1 MSEKVADAKVKLSL
15 EDKLTAPLKHLQKKF
30 DTLSKTLSHRLSI
43 PRFSAAVKNMTKSLH
58 GVQSAL
64 GVAASRA
71 SLFTGVLGLAGGGLI
86 ASVTAITMKT
96 MHLGD
101 SLHHASRHLGMS
113 VTALQLWGDA
123 ADNSGYSAELFQQSL
138 ATLNR
143 RSAQAYAGQKRGIMG
158 FEALGISV
166 KNASG
171 KLKSNSVLLEEIT
184 DKMSKMK
191 NQAQRQH
198 IAALLFGGDGKEM
211 AAMLAQ
217 GMAPI
222 KELFAKARKGK
233 WLIGAD
239 VARYAADLSDKM
251 GAFKKKIGGIASF
264 IGARF
269 MPVINDMIDAFSRL
283 IDENRDL
290 IQTTVASWAKTLRKV
305 FNDLLNPTS
314 DLRKGIR
321 DLTERIKGWVC
332 WMEPLIGEIT
342 LLKVGLVALGSFI
355 FGPLIAA
362 LAAMSAAFVMLGYT
376 IMTTPIGWIL
386 GGIALLVGAG
396 YLLYKNWDKING
408 WLATSLTVVGA
419 VVIRLAVAFAGPLFS
434 AIGSVCSAFMRLI
447 ATLMRFIATLGK
459 SLFSKIVAADKAFI
473 GLART
478 LGQSL
483 LSATRTV
490 CSAFMKLAVTLART
504 LFSALVSVSSALLSL
519 AATLI
524 SSLLSALTAAA
535 SAFIS
540 LGIAIMTTP
549 IGWIIG
555 GIAALV
561 GAGYLLYKNWDTV
574 VNFISK
580 LWDSFASL
588 CSNVFGKLFT
598 LFKNFSPLAW
608 IAKKINALIEWLF
621 GVDLMEAGAHL
632 IGSLWDGIKSQW
644 NALSEWFSG
653 MISKLTSWM
662 PNWMKKK
669 LGFNVSI
676 NKTSTETIKTFT
688 DETNARA
695 KRMLDTV
702 AVTNTPPE
710 KRKSGF
716 NTSVVETGQM
726 QATNKVGAFKAPK
739 PITVHKAV
747 EVDARVTITNLNI
760 SVPNGLKNEIRDA
773 VNQALERYAKQQRL
787 AIASSLSD

>member
-1 MSEKVADAKVKLSL
+1 MSEKVADAKVRLSL

-30 DTLSKTLSHRLSI
+30 DTLSKTLSLRLSI
-43 PRFSAAVKNMTKSLH
+43 PRFSAAVKNMTSSLK

-71 SLFTGVLGLAGGGLI
+71 SVFTGALGLAGGGLV
-86 ASVTAITMKT
+86 ASVTAVTMKT

-101 SLHHASRHLGMS
+101 SLYHASRHLNMS
-113 VTALQLWGDA
+113 VASLQLWGDA
-123 ADNSGYSAELFQQSL
+123 ADNSGTSAELFQQSL
-138 ATLNR
+138 AVLNR
-143 RSAQAYAGQKRGIMG
+143 RSAQAYAGQKRGVMG

-166 KNASG
+166 KNTSG
-171 KLKSNSVLLEEIT
+171 KLKSTSVLLEEIT

-211 AAMLAQ
+211 ATMLAQ

-239 VARYAADLSDKM
+239 VARYAADLSDKL

-269 MPVINDMIDAFSRL
+269 MPVINDMIDGFSKL

-290 IQTTVASWAKTLRKV
+290 IQTTVAGWAKSVKKV

-314 DLRKGIR
+314 DLRKGIS
-321 DLTERIKGWVC
+321 DLTERIKGWFQ
-332 WMEPLIGEIT
+332 WLEPLIGEIT
-342 LLKVGLVALGSFI
+342 LFKVGLVALGSFI
-355 FGPLIAA
+355 FGPLITA
-362 LAAMSAAFVMLGYT
+362 LAAAGAAFVTLGYT
-376 IMTTPIGWIL
+376 IMTTPIGWLI
-386 GGIALLVGAG
+386 GGIAALVVV
-396 YLLYKNWDKING
+396 YKYWDKLNG
-408 WLATSLTVVGA
+408 W
-419 VVIRLAVAFAGPLFS
+419 
-434 AIGSVCSAFMRLI
+434 
-447 ATLMRFIATLGK
+447 
-459 SLFSKIVAADKAFI
+459 VAA
-473 GLART
+473 
-478 LGQSL
+478 
-483 LSATRTV
+483 
-490 CSAFMKLAVTLART
+490 
-504 LFSALVSVSSALLSL
+504 SL
-519 AATLI
+519 AAVGVVLI
-524 SSLLSALTAAA
+524 ASVIPAIIAAA
-535 SAFIS
+535 SSFIS

-574 VNFISK
+574 VSFISN
-580 LWDSFASL
+580 LWDSFYSL
-588 CSNVFGKLFT
+588 CSNIFNNLFT
-598 LFKNFSPLAW
+598 LFKNFSPLYW
-608 IAKKINALIEWLF
+608 IAKGINELIKWLL
-621 GVDLMEAGAHL
+621 GVDLMEAGANL
-632 IGSLWDGIKSQW
+632 IGSLWEGIKSQW
-644 NALSEWFSG
+644 DDLYNGFSN
-653 MISKLTSWM
+653 MMNKLTSWM
-662 PNWMKKK
+662 PNWVKEK

-676 NKTSTETIKTFT
+676 NKTSTQTLKTFT
-688 DETNARA
+688 EETNARA
-695 KRMLDTV
+695 KKMLDTAV
-702 AVTNTPPE
+702 VTNTPAE

-726 QATNKVGAFKAPK
+726 QATNKAGAFKAPK
-739 PITVHKAV
+739 PITVHKPV

-760 SVPNGLKNEIRDA
+760 SVPNGLKDEIRDA

>member
-64 GVAASRA
+64 GTAASRA
-71 SLFTGVLGLAGGGLI
+71 SVFTGVLGLAGGDLV
-86 ASVTAITMKT
+86 ASVTALTMKT

-143 RSAQAYAGQKRGIMG
+143 HSAQAYAGQKRGIMG

-269 MPVINDMIDAFSRL
+269 MPVINDMIDGFSRL

-290 IQTTVASWAKTLRKV
+290 IQITVAGWAKTLRKV

-314 DLRKGIR
+314 DLRKGIS
-321 DLTERIKGWVC
+321 DLTERIQGWFQ
-332 WMEPLIGEIT
+332 WMEPLVGEIT
-342 LLKVGLVALGSFI
+342 LFKVGLVALGSFI

-362 LAAMSAAFVMLGYT
+362 LAAAGAAFVTLGYT
-376 IMTTPIGWIL
+376 IMTTPIGWLI
-386 GGIALLVGAG
+386 GGIAALVVV
-396 YLLYKNWDKING
+396 YKYWDKLNG
-408 WLATSLTVVGA
+408 W
-419 VVIRLAVAFAGPLFS
+419 
-434 AIGSVCSAFMRLI
+434 
-447 ATLMRFIATLGK
+447 
-459 SLFSKIVAADKAFI
+459 VAA
-473 GLART
+473 
-478 LGQSL
+478 
-483 LSATRTV
+483 
-490 CSAFMKLAVTLART
+490 
-504 LFSALVSVSSALLSL
+504 SL
-519 AATLI
+519 AAVGVVLI
-524 SSLLSALTAAA
+524 ASVIPAITAAA
-535 SAFIS
+535 SSFIS
-540 LGIAIMTTP
+540 FGIAIMTTP

-574 VNFISK
+574 VSFISN
-580 LWDSFASL
+580 LWNFFANL
-588 CSNVFGKLFT
+588 CSNIFSKLFT

-621 GVDLMEAGAHL
+621 GVDLMEAGANL

-695 KRMLDTV
+695 KKMLDTV
-702 AVTNTPPE
+702 VVTNTPPE

-726 QATNKVGAFKAPK
+726 QATNEVGAFKAPE
-739 PITVHKAV
+739 PITVHKPV

-760 SVPNGLKNEIRDA
+760 SVPNGLKDEIRDA
-773 VNQALERYAKQQRL
+773 VNQALERYAKQQCL

>member
-1 MSEKVADAKVKLSL
+1 MSEKVADAKVRLSL

-30 DTLSKTLSHRLSI
+30 DTLSKTLSLRLSI

-71 SLFTGVLGLAGGGLI
+71 SVFTGALGLAGGGLV
-86 ASVTAITMKT
+86 ASVTALTMKT

-101 SLHHASRHLGMS
+101 SLHHASHHLNMS
-113 VTALQLWGDA
+113 VASLQLWGDA
-123 ADNSGYSAELFQQSL
+123 ADNSGTSAELFQQSL
-138 ATLNR
+138 AVLNR
-143 RSAQAYAGQKRGIMG
+143 RSAQAYAGQKRGMMG

-166 KNASG
+166 KNTSG
-171 KLKSNSVLLEEIT
+171 KLKSTSVLLEEIT

-191 NQAQRQH
+191 SQAQRQH

-211 AAMLAQ
+211 ATMLAQ

-239 VARYAADLSDKM
+239 VARYAADLSDKL

-269 MPVINDMIDAFSRL
+269 MPVINDMIDGFSRL

-290 IQTTVASWAKTLRKV
+290 IQTTVASWAKTLKKV

-314 DLRKGIR
+314 DLRKGIS
-321 DLTERIKGWVC
+321 DLTERIKGWFQ
-332 WMEPLIGEIT
+332 WLEPLIGEIT
-342 LLKVGLVALGSFI
+342 LFKVGLVALGSFI

-362 LAAMSAAFVMLGYT
+362 LAAAGAAFVTLGYT
-376 IMTTPIGWIL
+376 IMTTPIGWLI
-386 GGIALLVGAG
+386 GGIAVLAA
-396 YLLYKNWDKING
+396 LYKYWDELNG
-408 WLATSLTVVGA
+408 WVAASLAAVGA
-419 VVIRLAVAFAGPLFS
+419 VLTGAFIAAMVPAASAVA
-434 AIGSVCSAFMRLI
+434 
-447 ATLMRFIATLGK
+447 
-459 SLFSKIVAADKAFI
+459 
-473 GLART
+473 GLA
-478 LGQSL
+478 
-483 LSATRTV
+483 
-490 CSAFMKLAVTLART
+490 
-504 LFSALVSVSSALLSL
+504 LSL
-519 AATLI
+519 VASLI
-524 SSLLSALTAAA
+524 PAITAVG

-549 IGWIIG
+549 IGWIAG

-561 GAGYLLYKNWDTV
+561 GVGYLLYKNWDTV
-574 VNFISK
+574 VSFISN
-580 LWDSFASL
+580 LWNSFASL
-588 CSNVFGKLFT
+588 CSNVFNNLLT
-598 LFKNFSPLAW
+598 LFKNFSPLSW
-608 IAKKINALIEWLF
+608 ISKKINELIEWLF
-621 GVDLMEAGAHL
+621 GVDLMEVGSNL
-632 IGSLWDGIKSQW
+632 INGLWEGIKSQW
-644 NALSEWFSG
+644 NALSDWFSG

-662 PNWMKKK
+662 PNWMKEK

-676 NKTSTETIKTFT
+676 NKTSTQTIKTFT
-688 DETNARA
+688 NETNARA
-695 KRMLDTV
+695 KKMLDTV
-702 AVTNTPPE
+702 VVTNTPPE

-716 NTSVVETGQM
+716 NTGAVETGQM

-739 PITVHKAV
+739 PITVHKPV

-760 SVPNGLKNEIRDA
+760 SVPNGLKDEIRDA

>member
-15 EDKLTAPLKHLQKKF
+15 EDELTTPLKRIQKKF
-30 DTLSKTLSHRLSI
+30 DTLSKTLSHSLGI
-43 PRFSAAVKNMTKSLH
+43 PRFSAAVQNMTKSLH
-58 GVQSAL
+58 GVQGAL
-64 GVAASRA
+64 STAASRA
-71 SLFTGVLGLAGGGLI
+71 SVFTGVLGLAGGGLV
-86 ASVTAITMKT
+86 ASVTALTMKT

-101 SLHHASRHLGMS
+101 SLHHASRHLSMS
-113 VTALQLWGDA
+113 VASLQLWGDA

-143 RSAQAYAGQKRGIMG
+143 RSAQAYAGQKRGMMG
-158 FEALGISV
+158 FDALGISV

-211 AAMLAQ
+211 ASMLSQ

-239 VARYAADLSDKM
+239 VARYAADLSDKL

-269 MPVINDMIDAFSRL
+269 MPVINDMVDGFSKL

-314 DLRKGIR
+314 DLRKGIS
-321 DLTERIKGWVC
+321 DLTERIKGWFR
-332 WMEPLIGEIT
+332 WLEPLIGEIT
-342 LLKVGLVALGSFI
+342 LFKVGLVALGSFI

-362 LAAMSAAFVMLGYT
+362 LAAVGAAFVSLGIT
-376 IMTTPIGWIL
+376 IMTTPIGWLI
-386 GGIALLVGAG
+386 GGIAALFV
-396 YLLYKNWDKING
+396 LYQYWDKLNG
-408 WLATSLTVVGA
+408 WIAASLAVVGA
-419 VVIRLAVAFAGPLFS
+419 VLTGAFIAAVVPAASAVAGLAVSLVASLIP
-434 AIGSVCSAFMRLI
+434 AI
-447 ATLMRFIATLGK
+447 T
-459 SLFSKIVAADKAFI
+459 
-473 GLART
+473 
-478 LGQSL
+478 
-483 LSATRTV
+483 TV
-490 CSAFMKLAVTLART
+490 S
-504 LFSALVSVSSALLSL
+504 
-519 AATLI
+519 
-524 SSLLSALTAAA
+524 

-549 IGWIIG
+549 IGWIMA
-555 GIAALV
+555 GIAALI
-561 GAGYLLYKNWDTV
+561 GIGYLLYKNWDTV
-574 VNFISK
+574 ISFISK

-588 CSNVFGKLFT
+588 CSNVFNNLLA
-598 LFKNFSPLAW
+598 LFKNFSPLSW
-608 IAKKINALIEWLF
+608 ISKKINELIEWLF
-621 GVDLMEAGAHL
+621 GVDLMEAGSNL
-632 IGSLWDGIKSQW
+632 IGGLWDGIKSKW
-644 NALSEWFSG
+644 NALSDWLSG
-653 MISKLTSWM
+653 MMHKLTSWM
-662 PNWMKKK
+662 PNWMKEK

-688 DETNARA
+688 NQTKAPV
-695 KRMLDTV
+695 KRMLDTAV
-702 AVTNTPPE
+702 VTNTPLE

-716 NTSVVETGQM
+716 NTGAVETRHM
-726 QATNKVGAFKAPK
+726 EAPNAKVGTFKAPK
-739 PITVHKAV
+739 PITVHKPV
-747 EVDARVTITNLNI
+747 EIDARVMISNVNI
-760 SVPNGLKNEIRDA
+760 SVPNGLKDEIRNA

>member
-1 MSEKVADAKVKLSL
+1 MSEKVADAKVRLSL
-15 EDKLTAPLKHLQKKF
+15 EDKLTAPLKRVQEKF
-30 DTLSKTLSHRLSI
+30 NKLSKTLSHNLGI

-71 SLFTGVLGLAGGGLI
+71 SVFTGALGLAGGGLV
-86 ASVTAITMKT
+86 ASVTAVTMKT

-113 VTALQLWGDA
+113 VASLQLWGDA

-143 RSAQAYAGQKRGIMG
+143 RSAQAYAGQKRGMMG

-166 KNASG
+166 KNTSG
-171 KLKSNSVLLEEIT
+171 KLKSTSVLLEEIT

-239 VARYAADLSDKM
+239 VAQYAADLSDKM

-269 MPVINDMIDAFSRL
+269 MPVINDMIDGFSKL

-314 DLRKGIR
+314 DLRKGIS
-321 DLTERIKGWVC
+321 DLTERIKGWFQ
-332 WMEPLIGEIT
+332 WLEPLIGEIT
-342 LLKVGLVALGSFI
+342 LFKVGLVALGSFI

-362 LAAMSAAFVMLGYT
+362 LAAAGAAFVTLGYT
-376 IMTTPIGWIL
+376 IMTTPIGWLI
-386 GGIALLVGAG
+386 GGIAALVGAG

-408 WLATSLTVVGA
+408 WLLTSLAIVSA
-419 VVIRLAVAFAGPLFS
+419 VFIRLAFALSGPVL
-434 AIGSVCSAFMRLI
+434 SAFTSVSSKITGL
-447 ATLMRFIATLGK
+447 AANLGK
-459 SLFSKIVAADKAFI
+459 SLLSKIIAADKAFI
-473 GLART
+473 RFSAT
-478 LGQSL
+478 LG
-483 LSATRTV
+483 R
-490 CSAFMKLAVTLART
+490 
-504 LFSALVSVSSALLSL
+504 
-519 AATLI
+519 
-524 SSLLSALTAAA
+524 SLLSALASAASAVASLALTLVGTLISAITAVG

-549 IGWIIG
+549 IGWIAG

-561 GAGYLLYKNWDTV
+561 GVGYLLYKNWDTV
-574 VNFISK
+574 VSFISN
-580 LWDSFASL
+580 LWNSFASL
-588 CSNVFGKLFT
+588 CSNVFNNLLT
-598 LFKNFSPLAW
+598 LFKNFSPLSW
-608 IAKKINALIEWLF
+608 ISKKINALIEWLF
-621 GVDLMEAGAHL
+621 GINLMEAGTNL
-632 IGSLWDGIKSQW
+632 INGLWEGIKSQW

-662 PNWMKKK
+662 PNWMKEK

-676 NKTSTETIKTFT
+676 NKTSTQTIKTFT
-688 DETNARA
+688 NETNARA
-695 KRMLDTV
+695 KKMLGTAV
-702 AVTNTPPE
+702 VTNTPPE

-739 PITVHKAV
+739 PITVHKPV

-760 SVPNGLKNEIRDA
+760 SVPNGLKDEIRDA

>member
-30 DTLSKTLSHRLSI
+30 DTLSKTLSHSLGI

-71 SLFTGVLGLAGGGLI
+71 SVFTGVLGLAGGGLV
-86 ASVTAITMKT
+86 ASVAALTMKT

-101 SLHHASRHLGMS
+101 SLYHASHHLNMS
-113 VTALQLWGDA
+113 VASLQLWGDA
-123 ADNSGYSAELFQQSL
+123 ADNSGTSAELFQQSL
-138 ATLNR
+138 AVLNR
-143 RSAQAYAGQKRGIMG
+143 RSAQAYAGQKRGMMG

-166 KNASG
+166 KNTSG
-171 KLKSNSVLLEEIT
+171 KLKSTSVLLEEIT

-191 NQAQRQH
+191 SQAQRQH

-211 AAMLAQ
+211 ATMLAQ

-239 VARYAADLSDKM
+239 VARYAADLSDKL

-269 MPVINDMIDAFSRL
+269 MPVINDMIDGFSRL

-314 DLRKGIR
+314 DLRKGIS
-321 DLTERIKGWVC
+321 DLTERIKVWFQ
-332 WMEPLIGEIT
+332 WLEPLIGEIT
-342 LLKVGLVALGSFI
+342 LFKVGLVALGSFI

-362 LAAMSAAFVMLGYT
+362 LAAAGAAFVTLGYT
-376 IMTTPIGWIL
+376 IMTTPIGWLI
-386 GGIALLVGAG
+386 GGIAVLAA
-396 YLLYKNWDKING
+396 LYKYWDELNG
-408 WLATSLTVVGA
+408 WVAASLAAVGA
-419 VVIRLAVAFAGPLFS
+419 VLTGAFIAAMVPAASAVA
-434 AIGSVCSAFMRLI
+434 
-447 ATLMRFIATLGK
+447 
-459 SLFSKIVAADKAFI
+459 
-473 GLART
+473 GLA
-478 LGQSL
+478 
-483 LSATRTV
+483 
-490 CSAFMKLAVTLART
+490 
-504 LFSALVSVSSALLSL
+504 LSL
-519 AATLI
+519 VASLI
-524 SSLLSALTAAA
+524 PAITAVS

-549 IGWIIG
+549 IGWIAG

-561 GAGYLLYKNWDTV
+561 GVGYLLYKNWDTV
-574 VNFISK
+574 VSFISN
-580 LWDSFASL
+580 LWNSFASL
-588 CSNVFGKLFT
+588 CSNVFNNLLT
-598 LFKNFSPLAW
+598 LFKNFSPLSW
-608 IAKKINALIEWLF
+608 ISKKINALIEWLF
-621 GVDLMEAGAHL
+621 GINLMEVGTNL

-644 NALSEWFSG
+644 NALSDWLSG

-662 PNWMKKK
+662 PNWMKEK

-676 NKTSTETIKTFT
+676 NKTSTQTIKTFT
-688 DETNARA
+688 DDTNARA
-695 KRMLDTV
+695 KKMVDTV
-702 AVTNTPPE
+702 VVTNTPPE

-716 NTSVVETGQM
+716 NTSVVETGQT

-739 PITVHKAV
+739 PITVHKPV

-760 SVPNGLKNEIRDA
+760 SVPNGLKDEIRDA

>member
-1 MSEKVADAKVKLSL
+1 MTSSL
-15 EDKLTAPLKHLQKKF
+15 K
-30 DTLSKTLSHRLSI
+30 
-43 PRFSAAVKNMTKSLH
+43 

-71 SLFTGVLGLAGGGLI
+71 SLFTGALGLAGGGLI

-101 SLHHASRHLGMS
+101 SLHHASRHLGMN

-198 IAALLFGGDGKEM
+198 IAALLFDGDGKEM

-239 VARYAADLSDKM
+239 VAHYAADLSDKM

-290 IQTTVASWAKTLRKV
+290 IQTTVAGWAKTLKKV

-314 DLRKGIR
+314 DLRKTIS
-321 DLTERIKGWVC
+321 DLTERIKGWFF
-332 WMEPLIGEIT
+332 WMKPLVGEIT
-342 LLKVGLVALGSFI
+342 LLKVELVALGSFI

-362 LAAMSAAFVMLGYT
+362 LAAVSAAFVTLGYT
-376 IMTTPIGWIL
+376 IL
-386 GGIALLVGAG
+386 
-396 YLLYKNWDKING
+396 
-408 WLATSLTVVGA
+408 
-419 VVIRLAVAFAGPLFS
+419 
-434 AIGSVCSAFMRLI
+434 
-447 ATLMRFIATLGK
+447 
-459 SLFSKIVAADKAFI
+459 
-473 GLART
+473 
-478 LGQSL
+478 
-483 LSATRTV
+483 
-490 CSAFMKLAVTLART
+490 
-504 LFSALVSVSSALLSL
+504 
-519 AATLI
+519 
-524 SSLLSALTAAA
+524 
-535 SAFIS
+535 
-540 LGIAIMTTP
+540 TTP

-561 GAGYLLYKNWDTV
+561 GAGYLLYKNWDTI
-574 VNFISK
+574 ISFLGT
-580 LWDSFASL
+580 LWNSFASL
-588 CSNVFGKLFT
+588 CSNVFGKLFN
-598 LFKNFSPLAW
+598 LFKNFSPLVW

-621 GVDLMEAGAHL
+621 GVNLMDAGAHL
-632 IGSLWDGIKSQW
+632 IGSLWDGIKSKWQ
-644 NALSEWFSG
+644 ALSEWFSG
-653 MISKLTSWM
+653 MISTLTSWL
-662 PNWMKKK
+662 PSWGKEK

-676 NKTSTETIKTFT
+676 NKTSTQTIKAFT

-695 KRMLDTV
+695 KRMVDT
-702 AVTNTPPE
+702 AVVPNSPSG
-710 KRKSGF
+710 KRKNGF
-716 NTSVVETGQM
+716 NTDTVETGYM
-726 QATNKVGAFKAPK
+726 QAPNAKMSAFKAPK

-773 VNQALERYAKQQRL
+773 VNQALERYEKQQRL

>member
-15 EDKLTAPLKHLQKKF
+15 EDKLTAPLKRVQKKF
-30 DTLSKTLSHRLSI
+30 DTLSKTLSHSLGI

-71 SLFTGVLGLAGGGLI
+71 SVFTGVLGLAGGGLV
-86 ASVTAITMKT
+86 ASVAALTMKT

-101 SLHHASRHLGMS
+101 SLYHASHHLNMS
-113 VTALQLWGDA
+113 VASLQLWGDA
-123 ADNSGYSAELFQQSL
+123 ADNSGTSAELFQQSL
-138 ATLNR
+138 AVLNR
-143 RSAQAYAGQKRGIMG
+143 RSAQAYAGQKRGMMG

-166 KNASG
+166 KNTSG
-171 KLKSNSVLLEEIT
+171 KLKSTSVLLEEIT

-191 NQAQRQH
+191 SQAQRQH

-211 AAMLAQ
+211 ATMLAQ

-239 VARYAADLSDKM
+239 VARYAADLSDKL

-269 MPVINDMIDAFSRL
+269 MPVINDMIDGFSKL

-290 IQTTVASWAKTLRKV
+290 IQTTVASWAKTLKKV
-305 FNDLLNPTS
+305 LNDLLNPTS
-314 DLRKGIR
+314 DLRKGIS
-321 DLTERIKGWVC
+321 DLTERIKGWFQ

-342 LLKVGLVALGSFI
+342 LFKVGLVALGSFI

-362 LAAMSAAFVMLGYT
+362 LAAAGAAFVTLGYA

-386 GGIALLVGAG
+386 GGIAAVIALCKYWDEIDFRLVASLAVIGAAFVKLG
-396 YLLYKNWDKING
+396 IIMMSSPITWVIGGIVALIAVLYVLYKYWDKIK
-408 WLATSLTVVGA
+408 SLLVA
-419 VVIRLAVAFAGPLFS
+419 SLAVIGTAFAAL
-434 AIGSVCSAFMRLI
+434 R
-447 ATLMRFIATLGK
+447 
-459 SLFSKIVAADKAFI
+459 IVMM
-473 GLART
+473 
-478 LGQSL
+478 S
-483 LSATRTV
+483 
-490 CSAFMKLAVTLART
+490 
-504 LFSALVSVSSALLSL
+504 
-519 AATLI
+519 
-524 SSLLSALTAAA
+524 
-535 SAFIS
+535 
-540 LGIAIMTTP
+540 TP

-555 GIAALV
+555 GITVLIAT
-561 GAGYLLYKNWDTV
+561 GYLLYKNWNTV
-574 VNFISK
+574 ISFLGK
-580 LWDSFASL
+580 LWNSFYSL
-588 CSNVFGKLFT
+588 CSNIFNNLFT
-598 LFKNFSPLAW
+598 LFKNFSPLYW
-608 IAKKINALIEWLF
+608 IAKGINELIKWLL
-621 GVDLMEAGAHL
+621 GVDLMEAGSNL
-632 IGSLWDGIKSQW
+632 INGLWDGIKSQW
-644 NALSEWFSG
+644 NALSDWFSNQ
-653 MISKLTSWM
+653 INQLTSWM
-662 PNWMKKK
+662 PNWMKEK

-676 NKTSTETIKTFT
+676 NKTSTQTIKTFT

-695 KRMLDTV
+695 KKMLDTV
-702 AVTNTPPE
+702 VVTNTPPE

-726 QATNKVGAFKAPK
+726 QATNAKVGAFKAPK
-739 PITVHKAV
+739 PITVHKPV
-747 EVDARVTITNLNI
+747 EVDARVMISNLNI
-760 SVPNGLKNEIRDA
+760 SVPNGLKDEIRDA

>member
-1 MSEKVADAKVKLSL
+1 MSEKVADAKVRLSL
-15 EDKLTAPLKHLQKKF
+15 EDKLTTPLKHLQKKF
-30 DTLSKTLSHRLSI
+30 DTLSKTLSHSLGI

-71 SLFTGVLGLAGGGLI
+71 SVFTGVLGLAGGGLV
-86 ASVTAITMKT
+86 ASVAALTMKT

-101 SLHHASRHLGMS
+101 SLYHASHHLNMS
-113 VTALQLWGDA
+113 VASLQLWGDA
-123 ADNSGYSAELFQQSL
+123 ADNSGTSAELFQQSL
-138 ATLNR
+138 AVLNR
-143 RSAQAYAGQKRGIMG
+143 RSAQAYAGQKRGMMG

-166 KNASG
+166 KNTSG
-171 KLKSNSVLLEEIT
+171 KLKSTSVLLEEIT

-191 NQAQRQH
+191 SQAQRQH

-211 AAMLAQ
+211 ATMLAQ

-239 VARYAADLSDKM
+239 VARYAADLSDKL

-269 MPVINDMIDAFSRL
+269 MPVINDMIDGFSRL

-314 DLRKGIR
+314 DLRKGIS
-321 DLTERIKGWVC
+321 DLTERIKVWFQ
-332 WMEPLIGEIT
+332 WLEPLIGEIT
-342 LLKVGLVALGSFI
+342 LFKVGLVALGSFI

-362 LAAMSAAFVMLGYT
+362 LAAAGAAFVTLGYA

-386 GGIALLVGAG
+386 GGIAAVIALCKYWDEIDFRLVASLAVIGAAFVKLG
-396 YLLYKNWDKING
+396 IIMMSSPITWVIGGIVALIAVLYVLYKYWDKIK
-408 WLATSLTVVGA
+408 SLLVA
-419 VVIRLAVAFAGPLFS
+419 SLAVIGTAFAAL
-434 AIGSVCSAFMRLI
+434 R
-447 ATLMRFIATLGK
+447 
-459 SLFSKIVAADKAFI
+459 IVMM
-473 GLART
+473 
-478 LGQSL
+478 S
-483 LSATRTV
+483 
-490 CSAFMKLAVTLART
+490 
-504 LFSALVSVSSALLSL
+504 
-519 AATLI
+519 
-524 SSLLSALTAAA
+524 
-535 SAFIS
+535 
-540 LGIAIMTTP
+540 TP

-555 GIAALV
+555 GITVLIAT
-561 GAGYLLYKNWDTV
+561 GYLLYKNWNTV
-574 VNFISK
+574 ISFLGK
-580 LWDSFASL
+580 LWNSFYSL
-588 CSNVFGKLFT
+588 CSNIFNNLFT
-598 LFKNFSPLAW
+598 LFKNFSPLYW
-608 IAKKINALIEWLF
+608 IAKGINELIKWLL
-621 GVDLMEAGAHL
+621 GVDLMEAGSNL
-632 IGSLWDGIKSQW
+632 INGLWDGIKSQW
-644 NALSEWFSG
+644 NALSDWFSNQ
-653 MISKLTSWM
+653 INQLTSWM
-662 PNWMKKK
+662 PNWMKEK

-676 NKTSTETIKTFT
+676 NKTSTQTIKTFT

-695 KRMLDTV
+695 KKMLDTAV
-702 AVTNTPPE
+702 VTNTPPE

-726 QATNKVGAFKAPK
+726 QATNAKVGAFKAPK
-739 PITVHKAV
+739 PITVHKPV
-747 EVDARVTITNLNI
+747 EVDARVMISNLNI
-760 SVPNGLKNEIRDA
+760 SVPNGLKDEIRDA

>member
-1 MSEKVADAKVKLSL
+1 
-15 EDKLTAPLKHLQKKF
+15 
-30 DTLSKTLSHRLSI
+30 
-43 PRFSAAVKNMTKSLH
+43 RFSAAVKNMTKSLH

-71 SLFTGVLGLAGGGLI
+71 SVFTGVLGLAGGGLV
-86 ASVTAITMKT
+86 ASVTAVTMKT

-101 SLHHASRHLGMS
+101 SLYHASRHLNMS
-113 VTALQLWGDA
+113 VASLQLWGDA
-123 ADNSGYSAELFQQSL
+123 ADNSGTSAELFQQSL
-138 ATLNR
+138 AVLNR
-143 RSAQAYAGQKRGIMG
+143 RSAQAYAGQKRGMMG

-166 KNASG
+166 KNTSG
-171 KLKSNSVLLEEIT
+171 KLKSTSVLLEEIT

-211 AAMLAQ
+211 ATMLAQ

-269 MPVINDMIDAFSRL
+269 MPVINDMIDGFSKL

-290 IQTTVASWAKTLRKV
+290 IQTTVAGWAKTLKKV

-314 DLRKGIR
+314 DLRKGIS
-321 DLTERIKGWVC
+321 DLTERIKGWFQ
-332 WMEPLIGEIT
+332 WLEPLIGEIT
-342 LLKVGLVALGSFI
+342 LFKVGLVALGSFI

-362 LAAMSAAFVMLGYT
+362 LAAVGAAFVTLGYT
-376 IMTTPIGWIL
+376 MMTTPIGWLI
-386 GGIALLVGAG
+386 GGIAALVV
-396 YLLYKNWDKING
+396 LYKYWDELNG
-408 WLATSLTVVGA
+408 WVAASLAAVGA
-419 VVIRLAVAFAGPLFS
+419 VLTGAFISAMVPAASAVA
-434 AIGSVCSAFMRLI
+434 
-447 ATLMRFIATLGK
+447 
-459 SLFSKIVAADKAFI
+459 
-473 GLART
+473 GLA
-478 LGQSL
+478 
-483 LSATRTV
+483 
-490 CSAFMKLAVTLART
+490 
-504 LFSALVSVSSALLSL
+504 LSL
-519 AATLI
+519 VASLI
-524 SSLLSALTAAA
+524 PAITAVG

-549 IGWIIG
+549 IGWIAG

-561 GAGYLLYKNWDTV
+561 GVGYLLYKNWDTV
-574 VNFISK
+574 VSFISN
-580 LWDSFASL
+580 LWNSFASL
-588 CSNVFGKLFT
+588 CSNVFNNLLT
-598 LFKNFSPLAW
+598 LFKNFSPLSW
-608 IAKKINALIEWLF
+608 ISKKINELIEWLF
-621 GVDLMEAGAHL
+621 GVDLMEVGSNL
-632 IGSLWDGIKSQW
+632 INGLWDGIKSKW

-662 PNWMKKK
+662 PNWMKEK

-688 DETNARA
+688 NETNARA

-702 AVTNTPPE
+702 VVTNTPPE

-739 PITVHKAV
+739 PITVHKPV

-760 SVPNGLKNEIRDA
+760 SVPNGLKDEIRDA

>member
-30 DTLSKTLSHRLSI
+30 DTLSKTLSHSLGI

-71 SLFTGVLGLAGGGLI
+71 SVFTGALGLAGGGLV
-86 ASVTAITMKT
+86 ASVTALTMKT

-101 SLHHASRHLGMS
+101 SLHHASHHLNMS
-113 VTALQLWGDA
+113 VASLQLWGDA
-123 ADNSGYSAELFQQSL
+123 ADNSGTSAELFQQSL
-138 ATLNR
+138 AVLNR
-143 RSAQAYAGQKRGIMG
+143 RSAQAYAGQKRGMMG

-166 KNASG
+166 KNTSG
-171 KLKSNSVLLEEIT
+171 KLKSTSVLLEEIT

-191 NQAQRQH
+191 SQAQRQH

-211 AAMLAQ
+211 ATMLAQ

-269 MPVINDMIDAFSRL
+269 MPVINDMIDGFSRL
-283 IDENRDL
+283 IDENRNL
-290 IQTTVASWAKTLRKV
+290 IQTTVASWAKTLKKV

-314 DLRKGIR
+314 DLRKGIS
-321 DLTERIKGWVC
+321 DLTERIKGWFQ
-332 WMEPLIGEIT
+332 WLEPLIGEIT
-342 LLKVGLVALGSFI
+342 LFKVGLVALGSFI

-362 LAAMSAAFVMLGYT
+362 LAAAGAAFVTLGYT
-376 IMTTPIGWIL
+376 IMTTPIGWLI
-386 GGIALLVGAG
+386 GGIAVLAA
-396 YLLYKNWDKING
+396 LYKYWDELNG
-408 WLATSLTVVGA
+408 WVAASLAAVGA
-419 VVIRLAVAFAGPLFS
+419 VLTGAFIAAMVPAASAVA
-434 AIGSVCSAFMRLI
+434 
-447 ATLMRFIATLGK
+447 
-459 SLFSKIVAADKAFI
+459 
-473 GLART
+473 GLA
-478 LGQSL
+478 
-483 LSATRTV
+483 
-490 CSAFMKLAVTLART
+490 
-504 LFSALVSVSSALLSL
+504 LSL
-519 AATLI
+519 VASLI
-524 SSLLSALTAAA
+524 PAITAVG

-549 IGWIIG
+549 IGWIAG

-561 GAGYLLYKNWDTV
+561 GVGYLLYKNWDTV
-574 VNFISK
+574 VSFISN
-580 LWDSFASL
+580 LWNSFASL
-588 CSNVFGKLFT
+588 CSNVFNNLLT
-598 LFKNFSPLAW
+598 LFKNFSPLSW
-608 IAKKINALIEWLF
+608 ISKKINELIEWLF
-621 GVDLMEAGAHL
+621 GVDLMEVGSNL
-632 IGSLWDGIKSQW
+632 INGLWDGIKSKW
-644 NALSEWFSG
+644 NALSDWLSG
-653 MISKLTSWM
+653 MMSKLTSWM
-662 PNWMKKK
+662 PNWMKEK

-676 NKTSTETIKTFT
+676 NKTSTQTIKTFT

-695 KRMLDTV
+695 KKMVDTV
-702 AVTNTPPE
+702 VVTNTPPE

-739 PITVHKAV
+739 PITVHKPV

-760 SVPNGLKNEIRDA
+760 SVPNGLKDEIRDA

>member
-15 EDKLTAPLKHLQKKF
+15 EDKLTAPLKRVQKKF
-30 DTLSKTLSHRLSI
+30 DTLSKTLSHSLGI

-71 SLFTGVLGLAGGGLI
+71 SVFTGVLGLAGGGLV
-86 ASVTAITMKT
+86 ASVAALTMKT

-101 SLHHASRHLGMS
+101 SLYHASHHLNMS
-113 VTALQLWGDA
+113 VASLQLWGDA
-123 ADNSGYSAELFQQSL
+123 ADNSGTSAELFQQSL
-138 ATLNR
+138 AVLNR
-143 RSAQAYAGQKRGIMG
+143 RSAQAYAGQKRGLMG

-166 KNASG
+166 KNTSG
-171 KLKSNSVLLEEIT
+171 KLKSTSVLLEEIT

-211 AAMLAQ
+211 ATMLAQ

-239 VARYAADLSDKM
+239 VARYAADLSDKL

-269 MPVINDMIDAFSRL
+269 MPVINDMIDGFSKL

-305 FNDLLNPTS
+305 LNDLLNPTS
-314 DLRKGIR
+314 DLRKGIS
-321 DLTERIKGWVC
+321 DLTERIKGWFQ
-332 WMEPLIGEIT
+332 WLEPLIGEIT
-342 LLKVGLVALGSFI
+342 LFKVGLVALGSFI

-362 LAAMSAAFVMLGYT
+362 LAAVGTAFVSLGIT
-376 IMTTPIGWIL
+376 IMTTPIGWL
-386 GGIALLVGAG
+386 MGGIAALFV
-396 YLLYKNWDKING
+396 LYQYWDKLNG
-408 WLATSLTVVGA
+408 WVAASLAAVGA
-419 VVIRLAVAFAGPLFS
+419 VLTGAFISAMAPAAS
-434 AIGSVCSAFMRLI
+434 AIAG
-447 ATLMRFIATLGK
+447 
-459 SLFSKIVAADKAFI
+459 
-473 GLART
+473 
-478 LGQSL
+478 
-483 LSATRTV
+483 
-490 CSAFMKLAVTLART
+490 LAVTLVASLIPAIT
-504 LFSALVSVSSALLSL
+504 AVS
-519 AATLI
+519 
-524 SSLLSALTAAA
+524 

-549 IGWIIG
+549 IGWIAG

-561 GAGYLLYKNWDTV
+561 GVGYLLYKNWDTV
-574 VNFISK
+574 VSFISN
-580 LWDSFASL
+580 LWNSFASL
-588 CSNVFGKLFT
+588 CSNVFNNLLT
-598 LFKNFSPLAW
+598 LFKNFSPLSW
-608 IAKKINALIEWLF
+608 ISKKINALIEWLF
-621 GVDLMEAGAHL
+621 SIDLMEAGSNL

-644 NALSEWFSG
+644 NALSDWFGG

-676 NKTSTETIKTFT
+676 NKTSTQTIKTFT
-688 DETNARA
+688 NETNARA
-695 KRMLDTV
+695 KKMLDTV
-702 AVTNTPPE
+702 VVTNTPPE

-739 PITVHKAV
+739 PITVHKPV

-760 SVPNGLKNEIRDA
+760 SVPNGLKDEIRDA

>member
-30 DTLSKTLSHRLSI
+30 DTLSKTLSHSLGI

-71 SLFTGVLGLAGGGLI
+71 SVFTGVLGLAGGGLV
-86 ASVTAITMKT
+86 ASVAALTMKT

-101 SLHHASRHLGMS
+101 SLYHASHHLNMS
-113 VTALQLWGDA
+113 VASLQLWGDA
-123 ADNSGYSAELFQQSL
+123 ADNSGTSAELFQQSL
-138 ATLNR
+138 AVLNR
-143 RSAQAYAGQKRGIMG
+143 RSAQAYAGQKRGMMG

-166 KNASG
+166 KNTSG
-171 KLKSNSVLLEEIT
+171 KLKSTSVLLEEIT

-191 NQAQRQH
+191 SQAQRQH

-211 AAMLAQ
+211 ATMLAQ

-239 VARYAADLSDKM
+239 VARYAADLSDKL

-269 MPVINDMIDAFSRL
+269 MPVINDMIDGFSKL

-290 IQTTVASWAKTLRKV
+290 IQTTVASWAKTLKKV
-305 FNDLLNPTS
+305 LNDLLNPTS
-314 DLRKGIR
+314 DLRKGIS
-321 DLTERIKGWVC
+321 DLTERIKGWFQ
-332 WMEPLIGEIT
+332 WLEPLIGEIT
-342 LLKVGLVALGSFI
+342 LFKVGLVALGSFI

-362 LAAMSAAFVMLGYT
+362 LAAAGAAFVTLGYT
-376 IMTTPIGWIL
+376 IMTTPIGWLI
-386 GGIALLVGAG
+386 GGIAVLAA
-396 YLLYKNWDKING
+396 LYKYWDELNG
-408 WLATSLTVVGA
+408 WVAASLAAVGA
-419 VVIRLAVAFAGPLFS
+419 VLTGAFIAAIAPAAS
-434 AIGSVCSAFMRLI
+434 AIAG
-447 ATLMRFIATLGK
+447 
-459 SLFSKIVAADKAFI
+459 
-473 GLART
+473 
-478 LGQSL
+478 
-483 LSATRTV
+483 
-490 CSAFMKLAVTLART
+490 LAVTLIASLIPAIT
-504 LFSALVSVSSALLSL
+504 AVS
-519 AATLI
+519 
-524 SSLLSALTAAA
+524 

-561 GAGYLLYKNWDTV
+561 AAGYLLYKHWDTV
-574 VNFISK
+574 ISFISK
-580 LWDSFASL
+580 LWDSFYSL
-588 CSNVFGKLFT
+588 CSNVFNNLLTF
-598 LFKNFSPLAW
+598 FKNFSPLSW
-608 IAKKINALIEWLF
+608 ISKKINELIEWLF
-621 GVDLMEAGAHL
+621 GVDLMEVGSNL
-632 IGSLWDGIKSQW
+632 INGLWDGIKSKW
-644 NALSEWFSG
+644 NALSDWLSG
-653 MISKLTSWM
+653 MMSKLTSWM
-662 PNWMKKK
+662 PNWMKEK

-676 NKTSTETIKTFT
+676 NKTSTQTLKTFT

-695 KRMLDTV
+695 KKMVDTV
-702 AVTNTPPE
+702 VVTNTPPE

-716 NTSVVETGQM
+716 NTSIVETGQM

-739 PITVHKAV
+739 PITVHKPV

-760 SVPNGLKNEIRDA
+760 SVPNGLKDEIRDA

>member
-1 MSEKVADAKVKLSL
+1 MSEKVADAKVRLSL

-30 DTLSKTLSHRLSI
+30 DTLSKTLSLRLSI
-43 PRFSAAVKNMTKSLH
+43 PRFSAAVKNMTSSLK

-71 SLFTGVLGLAGGGLI
+71 SVFTGALGLAGGGLV
-86 ASVTAITMKT
+86 ASVTALTMKT

-113 VTALQLWGDA
+113 VASLQLWGDA

-143 RSAQAYAGQKRGIMG
+143 RSAQAYAGQKRGMMG

-171 KLKSNSVLLEEIT
+171 KLKSNSALLEEIT

-269 MPVINDMIDAFSRL
+269 MPVINDMIDGFSRL

-314 DLRKGIR
+314 DLRRSIS
-321 DLTERIKGWVC
+321 DLTERIKGWFR
-332 WMEPLIGEIT
+332 WLEPLIGEIT
-342 LLKVGLVALGSFI
+342 LFKVGLVALGSFI

-362 LAAMSAAFVMLGYT
+362 LAAAGAAFVTLGYT
-376 IMTTPIGWIL
+376 IMTTPIGWLI
-386 GGIALLVGAG
+386 GGIAALFV
-396 YLLYKNWDKING
+396 LYQYWDKLNG
-408 WLATSLTVVGA
+408 WVAASLAAVGA
-419 VVIRLAVAFAGPLFS
+419 VLTGAFISAMAPAAS
-434 AIGSVCSAFMRLI
+434 AIA
-447 ATLMRFIATLGK
+447 
-459 SLFSKIVAADKAFI
+459 
-473 GLART
+473 GLAIT
-478 LGQSL
+478 LVASL
-483 LSATRTV
+483 IPAIT
-490 CSAFMKLAVTLART
+490 AVG
-504 LFSALVSVSSALLSL
+504 
-519 AATLI
+519 
-524 SSLLSALTAAA
+524 

-549 IGWIIG
+549 IGWIAG

-561 GAGYLLYKNWDTV
+561 GVGYLLYKNWDTV
-574 VNFISK
+574 VSFISN
-580 LWDSFASL
+580 LWNSFASL
-588 CSNVFGKLFT
+588 CSNVFNNLLT
-598 LFKNFSPLAW
+598 LFKNFSPLSW
-608 IAKKINALIEWLF
+608 ISKKINALIEWLF
-621 GVDLMEAGAHL
+621 GINLMEAGSNL
-632 IGSLWDGIKSQW
+632 INGLWEGIKSQW

-676 NKTSTETIKTFT
+676 NKTSTQTIKTFT
-688 DETNARA
+688 NETNARA
-695 KRMLDTV
+695 KKMLGTV
-702 AVTNTPPE
+702 VVTNTPPE

-739 PITVHKAV
+739 PITVHKPV

-760 SVPNGLKNEIRDA
+760 SVPNGLKDEIRDA

>member
-43 PRFSAAVKNMTKSLH
+43 PRFSAAVKNMTSSLK
-58 GVQSAL
+58 GVQGAL
-64 GVAASRA
+64 STAASRA
-71 SLFTGVLGLAGGGLI
+71 SVFTGALGLAGGGLV

-113 VTALQLWGDA
+113 VASLQLWGDA

-166 KNASG
+166 KDASG

-239 VARYAADLSDKM
+239 VAHYAADLSDKM

-269 MPVINDMIDAFSRL
+269 MPVINDMIDGFSRL

-290 IQTTVASWAKTLRKV
+290 IQTTVASWAKTIKKV

-314 DLRKGIR
+314 DLRKGIS
-321 DLTERIKGWVC
+321 DLTERIKSWFQ

-342 LLKVGLVALGSFI
+342 LFKVGLVALGSFI
-355 FGPLIAA
+355 FGPLITS
-362 LAAMSAAFVMLGYT
+362 LAVAGAAFVTLGYT
-376 IMTTPIGWIL
+376 IMTTPIGWLIGGIAAIVVLYKYWDKLNGWVAASLAAVGVVLIASVIPAITAVGSAFISLGIAIMTTPIGWIL

-396 YLLYKNWDKING
+396 YLLYKNWD
-408 WLATSLTVVGA
+408 TV
-419 VVIRLAVAFAGPLFS
+419 ISF
-434 AIGSVCSAFMRLI
+434 
-447 ATLMRFIATLGK
+447 LG
-459 SLFSKIVAADKAFI
+459 
-473 GLART
+473 
-478 LGQSL
+478 
-483 LSATRTV
+483 
-490 CSAFMKLAVTLART
+490 
-504 LFSALVSVSSALLSL
+504 
-519 AATLI
+519 
-524 SSLLSALTAAA
+524 
-535 SAFIS
+535 
-540 LGIAIMTTP
+540 
-549 IGWIIG
+549 
-555 GIAALV
+555 
-561 GAGYLLYKNWDTV
+561 
-574 VNFISK
+574 K
-580 LWDSFASL
+580 LWDSFSSL
-588 CSNVFGKLFT
+588 CSNVFSKLFT
-598 LFKNFSPLAW
+598 LFKNFSPLYW
-608 IAKKINALIEWLF
+608 IAKKINALIKWLF
-621 GVDLMEAGAHL
+621 GVDLMDAGANL
-632 IGSLWDGIKSQW
+632 IGSLWDGIKSKWQ
-644 NALSEWFSG
+644 ALSEWFSG

-662 PNWMKKK
+662 PNWVKEK

-676 NKTSTETIKTFT
+676 NKTSTQTIKTFT

-695 KRMLDTV
+695 KRMVDT
-702 AVTNTPPE
+702 AVVTKNPFE

-716 NTSVVETGQM
+716 NTGTVETRHM
-726 QATNKVGAFKAPK
+726 EVPNAKVAAFKAPK
-739 PITVHKAV
+739 PITVHKPV